1 MISKEDVQNWAE
13 EFLSGKESYLV
24 EVRVEKDNLIEIEID
39 NFKGVD
45 VDECA
50 SLSRYIEE
58 HLNRDIEDFSL
69 EVGSVGLT
77 SPFKIRRQ
85 YEKNIGNEIEL
96 LTQDGR
102 KLSGILIEVKEN
114 EFVLSVK
121 ERVKIEGKKK
131 KEEVEKK
138 LLFRY
143 EDIKQARCKLKV

>member
-1 MISKEDVQNWAE
+1 
-13 EFLSGKESYLV
+13 
-24 EVRVEKDNLIEIEID
+24 
-39 NFKGVD
+39 
-45 VDECA
+45 
-50 SLSRYIEE
+50 
-58 HLNRDIEDFSL
+58 
-69 EVGSVGLT
+69 VGLT